1 MSSLMCLMGYCAM
14 CFWSD
19 KARLFLGSRGQATLE
34 AAFLIPVILVCL
46 LLVIQPGILLYDRM
60 VMESAAAEGCRMLAT
75 RTTSQQADDVQYENF
90 IRHRLGSIPEHES
103 FHLHDSVCSWDIK
116 LNGSETTSTVSV
128 TITNKLHL
136 LPLFDFGAQVAGLLD
151 ESGAFPLSVTVEM
164 PTQPDWVTN
173 QILGMNQRGW
183 VDQWE

>member
-1 MSSLMCLMGYCAM
+1 MSSPMCLMGYCAM

-75 RTTSQQADDVQYENF
+75 RTTSQQADDIQYENF

-173 QILGMNQRGW
+173 QVLGMNPRGW